1 MKIRIYQ
8 IDMDADKDNLAFR
21 NLEFVYKK
29 ASGRVPEEIYTQ
41 VYEGEIENSRLDYIF
56 YIFNQMI
63 PEQFKSR
70 SMSVSDVVE
79 VVHSKES
86 SSFYFVDS
94 VGFRHI
100 PFDRTKTKEAEQ

>member
-1 MKIRIYQ
+1 MKIKIYQ
-8 IDMDADKDNLAFR
+8 IDIDLDKDNLSFR

-29 ASGRVPEEIYTQ
+29 SGGRVPEEIYEC
-41 VYEGEIENSRLDYIF
+41 VYEGEIEDSKLDYIF

-63 PEQFKSR
+63 PKEFSSR
-70 SMSVSDVVE
+70 SMSVSDVIE
-79 VVHSKES
+79 ILHPQGD

-100 PFDRTKTKEAEQ
+100 PFDKSKAKEKKK